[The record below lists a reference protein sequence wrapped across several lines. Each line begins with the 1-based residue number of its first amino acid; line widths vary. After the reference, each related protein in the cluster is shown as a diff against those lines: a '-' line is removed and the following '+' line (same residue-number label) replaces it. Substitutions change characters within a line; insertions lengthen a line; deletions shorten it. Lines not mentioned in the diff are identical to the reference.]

1 MSLLRTCSWLTP
13 TLRRETT
20 RRSLR
25 RCPTHQIRKPFYI
38 IILCRQKNPALPEN
52 CASELH
58 QVMILRFSKVGGT
71 SCVRMVRYGRVHF
84 SFFQSSTILCMKN
97 WGKII
102 LFRTT
107 WIRFWRLFPQ
117 KKHLYSRSQ
126 LLCTLNDTFIV
137 DFGKQWIPYVIT
149 EQGSMQRISFMLLF
163 TDCRDNC
170 KDELYTG
177 AYTSYRSLDQ
187 YILIILMNF
196 RKCLGSI
203 RTFNAPRTQRHKES
217 RTVVLRFLKI
227 ITPVKC
233 VILHYDG
240 HISCPMEGELY
251 QRHPAG
257 PKARQCGV
265 STLTN
270 Q

>member
-1 MSLLRTCSWLTP
+1 
-13 TLRRETT
+13 
-20 RRSLR
+20 
-25 RCPTHQIRKPFYI
+25 
-38 IILCRQKNPALPEN
+38 
-52 CASELH
+52 
-58 QVMILRFSKVGGT
+58 
-71 SCVRMVRYGRVHF
+71 
-84 SFFQSSTILCMKN
+84 
-97 WGKII
+97 
-102 LFRTT
+102 
-107 WIRFWRLFPQ
+107 
-117 KKHLYSRSQ
+117 
-126 LLCTLNDTFIV
+126 
-137 DFGKQWIPYVIT
+137 
-149 EQGSMQRISFMLLF
+149 MLLF

-233 VILHYDG
+233 VIPHYDG

-257 PKARQCGV
+257 PKARQKVWSVNIDKSVGPE
-265 STLTN
+265 SARLGLKLLWDA
-270 Q
+270 